1 MFKQLPEELKSFY
14 LDMLFNTDSTEQEY
28 EEYRKI
34 GDDSDP
40 NDFEKFAEWKFNKG
54 FISLEKHL
62 SRNTYLTVYGMADR
76 DSVLKGESEV
86 RYWTTN
92 KQYLKSVYS
101 NHCKSEESEEKVI
114 SVKGSVRTDS
124 VCLLESTVYDIVSF
138 EGDIILKSGSH
149 VTISKMDS

>member
-34 GDDSDP
+34 SDDSDP
-40 NDFEKFAEWKFNKG
+40 NDFEKYAEWKFNKG

-62 SRNTYLTVYGMADR
+62 SRNPYLTVYGMADR

-101 NHCKSEESEEKVI
+101 NHCKPEEGVI
-114 SVKGSVRTDS
+114 AVKGIMRSDNVS
-124 VCLLESTVYDIVSF
+124 LLESTVYDIVSF
-138 EGDIILKSGSH
+138 EGEIVLKNGCKLFITKQNS
-149 VTISKMDS
+149 